1 LRELS
6 KRILT
11 GFIAGPAVLA
21 LFLFLPPF
29 GFFLLV
35 VFLSGA
41 AVYEATRLA
50 GARRKGMI
58 TCLSLLLLLPLY
70 FALFP
75 FAVGWLTL
83 SPVIFLFVEYMSRVA
98 EERDVNREIVHSVA
112 CLVMCQIFLVVPLYH
127 LSLLREEGRY
137 IPLVLLLSLWASD
150 VMAYF
155 VGKNFGKRL
164 LVPRISPKKTWAGLG
179 GALAGGVI
187 IVVLARAI
195 LHIDLWHAIAAG
207 ILVGL
212 LGQAGDIF
220 ESAAKRIFGAKDS
233 SGLIPGH
240 GGILDR
246 LDSFIFTAPFFYYF
260 LYGVP

>member
-1 LRELS
+1 
-6 KRILT
+6 
-11 GFIAGPAVLA
+11 
-21 LFLFLPPF
+21 
-29 GFFLLV
+29 
-35 VFLSGA
+35 
-41 AVYEATRLA
+41 
-50 GARRKGMI
+50 
-58 TCLSLLLLLPLY
+58 
-70 FALFP
+70 
-75 FAVGWLTL
+75 
-83 SPVIFLFVEYMSRVA
+83 
-98 EERDVNREIVHSVA
+98 
-112 CLVMCQIFLVVPLYH
+112 
-127 LSLLREEGRY
+127 
-137 IPLVLLLSLWASD
+137 
-150 VMAYF
+150 MAYF